1 MSQYAIVFRFELD
14 NGSAASLN
22 ADLKIAD
29 SNTISLAGGLIQ
41 IQPYGTSATPPLAYC
56 NVGSSEIKF
65 QADASASADK
75 QSIQIGAHINAVAAT
90 MTMRVT
96 VNGTAPMMSYQFPG
110 TSSQGALV
118 IGSNVIAFPE

>member
-14 NGSAASLN
+14 SGSAASLN

-29 SNTISLAGGLIQ
+29 SNTISLDGGLIQ
-41 IQPYGTSATPPLAYC
+41 IQPYGTASTPPLAYC
-56 NVGSSEIKF
+56 NVGSTEIKF
-65 QADASASADK
+65 QADSSVSADR

-90 MTMRVT
+90 MTIRVT
-96 VNGTAPMMSYQFPG
+96 INGNAPTMSYQFPG